1 MRTCKVEGCNN
12 KHHAKGYCKKHY
24 LQMKRHGQISDRTI
38 YDPNEIIEHED
49 YAEIILYD
57 KQGKETARALID
69 LDDVDKVKD
78 YKWGLTDRCKY
89 VEKRHPR
96 IKLHRFIM
104 DCPDDMVVD
113 HINHNG
119 LDNRKSNLRIC
130 TQAENTRNATIPYNN
145 TSGYKGISWSNEANK
160 WHTYITYNKRRINL
174 GYFNTKE
181 EAIQARKNAEIEYFG
196 EYRNDCED

>member
-24 LQMKRHGQISDRTI
+24 LQMKRHGQILDRTI

-78 YKWGLTDRCKY
+78 YKWGLTDR
-89 VEKRHPR
+89 
-96 IKLHRFIM
+96 
-104 DCPDDMVVD
+104 
-113 HINHNG
+113 
-119 LDNRKSNLRIC
+119 
-130 TQAENTRNATIPYNN
+130 
-145 TSGYKGISWSNEANK
+145 
-160 WHTYITYNKRRINL
+160 
-174 GYFNTKE
+174 
-181 EAIQARKNAEIEYFG
+181 
-196 EYRNDCED
+196 